1 MRSSDGSSDVCSSDL
16 ASGAGADDADRLAGR
31 GADPRRLDPALGPGG
46 IGDIFF
52 DAADR
57 HRAVAGEF
65 DHAIAFAQS
74 VLRADAAADLGHGRG
89 CVRQLIGLAQPALG
103 GRSEEHTSE
112 LQSLM
117 RNSYA
122 VFCLKKKNI

>member
-89 CVRQLIGLAQPALG
+89 C
-103 GRSEEHTSE
+103 RSEEHTSE

-117 RNSYA
+117 RLSYA
-122 VFCLKKKNI
+122 VFCLKKKQQSTNK